1 MPSSLL
7 FGISHEGRVYA
18 LSTKGSKW
26 RELVYLGLE
35 FKTLSAVPHML
46 WAVGG
51 DRQVYVYVHGIDV
64 PIRIKEEA
72 YENERW
78 LPLEGFSSR
87 LFPMDRFQFSSA
99 DGLTERTLSKVRLPS
114 MAWQWESD
122 WHLELSLDGQPLDH
136 DGWTYAVDF
145 PAKYYPQKQWKSCV
159 RRRKWVRYRRYSA
172 LNSWCAIAPLHKDA
186 TQEPFI
192 DVAVGGH
199 ALAGI
204 DEGSVLVWAVTA
216 HGRVMFRTGV
226 SSTSPEGHKWVSV
239 AIPQGCEVKQICV
252 GATGLVWAVL
262 WNGKVLVRC
271 SVSRHNPMG
280 EFWSEVA
287 APSETEKLSQAA
299 VGTNAVWAVTTS
311 NHLWFRRGIRG
322 STAGENEDCAT
333 GSGWVEMVG
342 RMGLISVAANDQ
354 VWAIGAEDRL
364 LYFRTG
370 VTPSDLTG
378 KTWRL
383 MAAVT
388 QLSRASSDVSL
399 WSNLAGPNTR
409 QNSVLS
415 SSQSIASG
423 SSQSTIS
430 AVCGSSVDSEVSD
443 VEIPHSTSVPVPS
456 TNFGNN
462 NKGFAPTHSLAKL
475 NLKSDSSDE
484 NNSQQLLSQGQK
496 FCSSLSVKSEEDS
509 GLTNTSSVSE
519 LDEPN
524 VKTNPTV
531 WSPVQSVGGVL
542 GTEALPDT
550 DLSLYSS
557 DPMGDHLEADGI
569 WGGGDSSM
577 LWTCVAAG
585 AVSIDP
591 ITLPNWFVE
600 TSQAPLQGELSKPW
614 RVKILQELKARTDK
628 ATNGFETFEKA
639 IEKMSWVKCGTA
651 KAMLKESLPEI
662 CSLELEWIGSESGSL
677 SILNLDRTQTKLQLS
692 VSEITCV
699 ASCSEPGVP
708 CIAIHTSRLR
718 PSKGPLKL
726 QFSTETEMEDWMAN
740 LTLVTC
746 QVNGTRGRPSSSS
759 FWATSTRGDVFSF
772 DPSTLETHQLRGENY
787 VQEMLVAGKST
798 PYDAHLHNSFP
809 PGSRLTL
816 LASAHKDTDRFSIN
830 LVCRSQQTIVKRLI
844 SYDVALHFNPRFSD
858 EIIVRN
864 TKHNGVWEKEERE
877 GGLPISRGEA
887 FSISIIC
894 QDDAF
899 KIMVN
904 DIQFTFF
911 EHRLNPRNISH
922 VEIEG
927 RLLLHKLIYESKRI
941 IVSPSDMFW
950 RQMGGHLRRVETCAS
965 GITWGIGYDCTPW
978 FYTGGWGGSFLRG
991 LETSSSGIN
1000 PMADIHAYHVYENQ
1014 RWNPL
1019 TGYTTHML
1027 PTDRNM
1033 WSDATGRHKRTREGT
1048 RLPSMHWQWVSD
1060 WAVDYQTPGGVDQDG
1075 WQYAIDFPASYH
1087 GRKGFTDYVRRRR
1100 WIRKAHLLTSGP
1112 WEELGSTKLLHV
1124 SLKTPDGTGSD
1135 GSVHAWAV
1143 TVEGEAVFRR
1153 GVSTDCPSGT
1163 HWDHV
1168 PSDQPLICISCG
1180 FGQKVWAIGRNG
1192 SAFWRFGITSSNP
1205 LGEVWESVEP
1215 PAGSSLKLVSVGRH
1229 GIWVLDSSGQLSVRR
1244 EVTSVFPEGTHW
1256 QTIPPLDLDHSGVVT
1271 VPEVEGSAVLSPTN
1285 MPPPLTGWR
1294 HVSAGPG
1301 EEVWAISSS
1310 GVVCRRH
1317 GITKDNPAGTTW
1329 SHGVVGGWQYITARG
1344 WTIEPVD

>member
-1 MPSSLL
+1 MMPSSLL

-18 LSTKGSKW
+18 LSTRGSKW

-35 FKTLSAVPHML
+35 FKTLSALPHML

-72 YENERW
+72 FENERW
-78 LPLEGFSSR
+78 LPVEGFSNR
-87 LFPMDRFQFSSA
+87 LFPMDRHQFSSA
-99 DGLTERTLSKVRLPS
+99 DGLTERSLKTVRLPS

-122 WHLELSLDGQPLDH
+122 WHLELSLDGQPLDN

-192 DVAVGGH
+192 DVAVGGQG
-199 ALAGI
+199 LTSI

-226 SSTSPEGHKWVSV
+226 SLTSPEGQKWVAVSV
-239 AIPQGCEVKQICV
+239 PQGSEVKQICV
-252 GATGLVWAVL
+252 GATGLVWAIL
-262 WNGKVLVRC
+262 WNGRALVRLG
-271 SVSRHNPMG
+271 VSRHNPMG
-280 EFWSEVA
+280 EYWSEVA
-287 APSETEKLSQAA
+287 APNETERLSQVS

-311 NHLWFRRGIRG
+311 NHLWFRRGVRG
-322 STAGENEDCAT
+322 NSASESEECAR
-333 GSGWVEMVG
+333 GCGWVEMVG
-342 RMGLISVAANDQ
+342 RMTLISVAANDQ

-370 VTPSDLTG
+370 VTHSDLTG

-383 MAAVT
+383 MAAPT

-399 WSNLAGPNTR
+399 WSSLGGSKARKISSLANPSAS
-409 QNSVLS
+409 QLS
-415 SSQSIASG
+415 LTDG
-423 SSQSTIS
+423 SL
-430 AVCGSSVDSEVSD
+430 
-443 VEIPHSTSVPVPS
+443 STSVPTTSVNVS
-456 TNFGNN
+456 NSIIACS
-462 NKGFAPTHSLAKL
+462 APTQSLARL
-475 NLKSDSSDE
+475 NLKSDSSE
-484 NNSQQLLSQGQK
+484 EIMGETSYQRNFEKGQK
-496 FCSSLSVKSEEDS
+496 FVSSLSKKSEERLSDTGS
-509 GLTNTSSVSE
+509 QFDA
-519 LDEPN
+519 DEPD

-531 WSPVQSVGGVL
+531 WSPIQSVGGVL
-542 GTEALPDT
+542 GTEAMAGDDLNVYSGEDT
-550 DLSLYSS
+550 LCGFYNS
-557 DPMGDHLEADGI
+557 DADGV
-569 WGGGDSSM
+569 WGTNDSNM

-585 AVSIDP
+585 AVFIEPLS
-591 ITLPNWFVE
+591 LPNWFVE
-600 TSQAPLQGELSKPW
+600 NSQALLQPELSKPW
-614 RVKILQELKARTDK
+614 RVKILQELKQRTEK
-628 ATNGFETFEKA
+628 TSVGFENYEKA
-639 IEKMSWVKCGTA
+639 VEKTSWVKCGTA
-651 KAMLKESLPEI
+651 KAVLKDSLPEL

-677 SILNLDRTQTKLQLS
+677 SILSLDQTQTKLQLS

-699 ASCSEPGVP
+699 ASCSEPGTP

-726 QFSTETEMEDWMAN
+726 QFNAETDMEDWMAH

-746 QVNGTRGRPSSSS
+746 QVNGTRGKPSASS
-759 FWATSTRGDVFSF
+759 FWATTTRGDVFAF
-772 DPSTLETHQLRGENY
+772 DPATLEAHQLRGETY

-809 PGSRLTL
+809 AGSKITL
-816 LASAHKDTDRFSIN
+816 LASAHHNTERFAVN
-830 LVCRSQQTIVKRLI
+830 LVCRSHQLSSKQS
-844 SYDVALHFNPRFSD
+844 SYPNVALHFNPRFSD
-858 EIIVRN
+858 GIVVRN
-864 TKHNGVWEKEERE
+864 SKQNGSWLKEERE

-887 FSISIIC
+887 FSISVLC
-894 QDDAF
+894 QEDAF
-899 KIMVN
+899 KILVN
-904 DIQFTFF
+904 DTQFTYF
-911 EHRLNPRNISH
+911 EHRMNPQNITH
-922 VEIEG
+922 IEIEG
-927 RLLLHKLIYESKRI
+927 TILLHKLIYESKMI

-965 GITWGIGYDCTPW
+965 GVTWGIGYDCTPW

-991 LETSSSGIN
+991 LETSNSGIN
-1000 PMADIHAYHVYENQ
+1000 PMADTHAYYLYENQ

-1027 PTDRNM
+1027 PTDRHM
-1033 WSDATGRHKRTREGT
+1033 WSDATGRHKRSKDGT
-1048 RLPSMHWQWVSD
+1048 KLPSMHWQWVSE
-1060 WAVDYQTPGGVDQDG
+1060 WAVDYQTPGGVDQEG

-1100 WIRKAHLLTSGP
+1100 WVRKAHLSTSGP
-1112 WEELGSTKLLHV
+1112 WEELESIKLLHV
-1124 SLKTPDGTGSD
+1124 SLQDDEGAGSD
-1135 GSVHAWAV
+1135 EYVHAWAV
-1143 TVEGEAVFRR
+1143 TVEGEAVYRK
-1153 GVSTDCPSGT
+1153 GVSKICPAGT
-1163 HWDHV
+1163 HWEHV

-1180 FGQKVWAIGRNG
+1180 SGRKVWAVGRNG
-1192 SAFWRFGITSSNP
+1192 SACWRFGISSANP
-1205 LGEVWESVEP
+1205 LGEVWETVEP
-1215 PAGSSLKLVSVGRH
+1215 PAGCSLKLVSVGRY
-1229 GIWVLDSSGQLSVRR
+1229 GIWVLDNCGQLSVRR
-1244 EVTSVFPEGTHW
+1244 EVTAVFPEGTHW
-1256 QTIPPLDLDHSGVVT
+1256 QTIQPLDLDHSGVVT

-1285 MPPPLTGWR
+1285 VPPPLTGWR

-1317 GITKDNPAGTTW
+1317 GVTKENPAGTTW
-1329 SHGVVGGWQYITARG
+1329 SHGVVGGWQCITARG
-1344 WTIEPVD
+1344 WTMGSNSC